1 VDRYARLTR
10 GGALPSLG
18 THGERRFGCFLS
30 RRILNR
36 RRLRF
41 IGRQR
46 WGHPRRA
53 DGAVVGIKRIRRR
66 VRDFRLCPHP
76 GLRSMSAAMAAY
88 SCGSLPRRV
97 RFLRPSRI
105 WMIELDV

>member
-1 VDRYARLTR
+1 MDRYARLTR

-18 THGERRFGCFLS
+18 THSERRFGCFFS
-30 RRILNR
+30 WRILNR

-53 DGAVVGIKRIRRR
+53 DGAVVGIQRIRRR
-66 VRDFRLCPHP
+66 VRDFRLCSHP
-76 GLRSMSAAMAAY
+76 GLRSMGATRAAY
-88 SCGSLPRRV
+88 SCSLPWRV
-97 RFLRPSRI
+97 RFLPAYRI